1 MIQFQK
7 KRRRYQKKR
16 HINDTS
22 TKTLTITTHRHT
34 RSLSQGLKK
43 PVADRGRSQ
52 TSRIRTTVENDFKQI
67 AKEAEQEALNEEINA
82 VE

>member
-1 MIQFQK
+1 MIWFQK
-7 KRRRYQKKR
+7 KEEGTKKKR
-16 HINDTS
+16 HTNDTS
-22 TKTLTITTHRHT
+22 TKTLTITTRCCT

-52 TSRIRTTVENDFKQI
+52 PPRICTTVENDFKRI
-67 AKEAEQEALNEEINA
+67 AKEAEQEALNKEIDA